1 MFKFRLRSISTQPVR
16 PVKEKMFQGT
26 LNERERRA
34 HADRCCRKA
43 WIGKSF
49 DVNDAQ
55 ARTTP
60 QESLSYSRRLPA
72 RALKKKHSLK
82 LKLEVR
88 KKKKTASN

>member
-1 MFKFRLRSISTQPVR
+1 MYKFRLRSISTQPVR

-34 HADRCCRKA
+34 HADRCCREA
-43 WIGKSF
+43 CIGKSF
-49 DVNDAQ
+49 DGNYTQ

-72 RALKKKHSLK
+72 RALKKKTQPQTK
-82 LKLEVR
+82 I
-88 KKKKTASN
+88 